1 MFEIALGVAGFVV
14 TAAGTYFT
22 YRGLKKPDAPPVII
36 NNTVNPAPSPVV
48 APPPCAPTPAVTV
61 CHIGYP
67 PVACFTGREEELA
80 WVAQTLTGSGARC
93 AALLAGT
100 GGVGKSAVAAEY
112 AYRQKAAGTFALIW
126 WVEAQTHDARA
137 RSFLNLAQELG
148 LVAEDEDRK
157 AEKARERV
165 LAWLGRHGGW
175 LLIYDNAERPKDL
188 HGWLPEAGGGRV
200 LITARRQSWS
210 QDAEV
215 RHVEAWSTQEAADF
229 LLKRTKQTDRE
240 AAKELADRLG
250 GLALACE
257 QAAGFMNREGRSLH
271 DYMETFDAEFA
282 KRIEAAAPEGA
293 HPSLGV
299 TVRLGLEAAERHAPL
314 AADLARALA
323 WLAPDDIPRW
333 LPDFWQGEEAAAV
346 NAAVLALMDQGLA
359 RGEEDMLFLHRLTQD
374 VLREQDPVPSQ
385 SAGRA
390 ARLLAYALNRGLMQY
405 DTTMWSVAA
414 ALLPHATVLFSRL
427 PDPAPEPRAVGAVC
441 TTLGLFLKYAQGDAA
456 ATKAWYER
464 ALALGEKYLPDDDP
478 DRAAGYLNLGA
489 VLDDLGDTDGAIRQ
503 MRRVLEIGEAHFGTD
518 HPQVAGAVNNL
529 GYALHSKGDSPGAT
543 DCFER
548 VLKIGRAQ
556 DPPDPKMIAMCLNN
570 LGHVL
575 HAQGRHREAE
585 AHYAEALETAEAH
598 FAADHPQVALCS
610 YNFGYVRANLG
621 DLTGGRELLRRAVAI
636 WEKHLPPQHPDLL
649 KGRNSLADVE
659 RRLASPFWH
668 VRAWFQRRRI
678 RLSEPSPPRGEGG
691 AEGSG

>member
-1 MFEIALGVAGFVV
+1 MDFESVLGVAGFIA
-14 TAAGTYFT
+14 TAVGSYYA
-22 YRGLKKPDAPPVII
+22 YRAVKKPDASQPPVI
-36 NNTVNPAPSPVV
+36 NNNVTVNAAPPPVV
-48 APPPCAPTPAVTV
+48 AAPLPCAPTPAVTV

-80 WVAQTLTGSGARC
+80 WVAQTLTGPGARC

-112 AYRQKAAGTFALIW
+112 AYRQKAAGTFAVIW

-165 LAWLGRHGGW
+165 LAWLGKHGGW
-175 LLIYDNAERPKDL
+175 LLIYDNAEKPEDL

-215 RHVEAWSTQEAADF
+215 RHVEAWSAPEAADF
-229 LLKRTKQTDRE
+229 LLKRTGQDDR
-240 AAKELADRLG
+240 AAAEQLAQRLG

-257 QAAGFMNREGRSLH
+257 QAAGFMKQEGRSLRWYL
-271 DYMETFDAEFA
+271 DTFDAEFA
-282 KRIEAAAPEGA
+282 KRIDAAAPEGA

-299 TVRLGLEAAERHAPL
+299 TVRLGLIAAARHAPL

-333 LPDFWQGEEAAAV
+333 LPDFWQGEDAAAV

-374 VLREQDPVPSQ
+374 VLREQDPDPSQ

-390 ARLLAYALNRGLMQY
+390 VLLLTYALNRGDMQH
-405 DTTMWSVAA
+405 DLGLWPVAA
-414 ALLPHATVLFSRL
+414 ALLPHGAALFDRL
-427 PDPAPEPRAVGAVC
+427 PDPVPEVDALGAVC
-441 TTLGLFLKYAQGDAA
+441 TQLGMFLRYAQGDVAA
-456 ATKAWYER
+456 AKVWYER

-478 DRAAGYLNLGA
+478 ERAIYYSNLAG
-489 VLDDLGDTDGAIRQ
+489 VLDDLGHHDEAIRQ
-503 MRRVLEIGEAHFGTD
+503 RRRALEIKEAHFGPD
-518 HPQVAGAVNNL
+518 HPQVANTVNNL
-529 GYALHSKGDSPGAT
+529 GTSLQLKGDLPGAK
-543 DCFER
+543 DCYAR
-548 VLKIGRAQ
+548 ALKIHRAQ
-556 DPPDPKMIAMCLNN
+556 DPPDPKFVSACLNN

-575 HAQGRHREAE
+575 NAQGRRGEAE
-585 AHYAEALETAEAH
+585 AYYAEVLEMVKTH
-598 FAADHPQVALCS
+598 IAADHTNIARCYQ
-610 YNFGYVRANLG
+610 NFGCVRAGLG
-621 DLTGGRELLRRAVAI
+621 DLIGGRDLLRRAVTIREAC
-636 WEKHLPPQHPDLL
+636 LPPRHPDLL
-649 KGRNSLADVE
+649 NAQASLAEVE
-659 RRLASPFWH
+659 RRLASPFWR
-668 VRAWFQRRRI
+668 VRAWFQRRFR
-678 RLSEPSPPRGEGG
+678 R
-691 AEGSG
+691 